1 MSNEDGHNVVSI
13 MGMIDDIRFPV
24 VGQLE
29 SYWEE
34 LRRDRV
40 VPLRSE
46 VDPRR
51 IENCLEYA
59 FILER
64 IAPGLAR
71 FRLAGTHLNDLI
83 GMEVRG
89 MPITSIFTPDARK
102 DMTDVLES
110 VFSTPSTALIDLNAE
125 RGFGKPALEGKL
137 LLLPMKSDFGDVTRA
152 LGCLVTQ
159 GELGRTPRRFEITQ
173 KRVTKLT
180 GDGVKTTRV
189 VKSEPVRPVPGF
201 AEEPGNFVAA
211 TPDSNQQKRPERAK
225 GRPHLYIVKSDD

>member
-1 MSNEDGHNVVSI
+1 

-29 SYWEE
+29 AYWEE

-40 VPLRSE
+40 VPPRSE

-89 MPITSIFTPDARK
+89 MPLTSLFTPDARK
-102 DMTDVLES
+102 DVTEVLED
-110 VFSTPSTALIDLNAE
+110 VFSNPATALLDLSAE
-125 RGFGKPALEGKL
+125 RGFGKPAIDGKL

-159 GELGRTPRRFEITQ
+159 GQIGRTPRRFEIGQ
-173 KRVTKLT
+173 KRVTQLSDT
-180 GDGVKTTRV
+180 GVMTTHVVKTET
-189 VKSEPVRPVPGF
+189 PRPVASGF

-211 TPDSNQQKRPERAK
+211 TPRPQQPSEPERPERPK
-225 GRPHLYIVKSDD
+225 GGRPHLYVVKSDD